1 LSGFVD
7 FFYSLQDT
15 FGPVEKSPCSDPL
28 IESMLESIV
37 RVLLGKHGWL
47 DVTVAKP
54 YSIWWHK
61 VDANL
66 RCDNLVR
73 WGVGKTSG
81 TPH

>member
-1 LSGFVD
+1 
-7 FFYSLQDT
+7 
-15 FGPVEKSPCSDPL
+15 
-28 IESMLESIV
+28 MLESIV
-37 RVLLGKHGWL
+37 RVLLGKYGWL